1 MEHIYSCSA
10 VPNTT
15 LSIEVFI
22 SVTKNGARKVHLK
35 YDTQA
40 KFQRKT
46 VKILVPLL
54 DKFITSFNDV
64 N

>member
-1 MEHIYSCSA
+1 M
-10 VPNTT
+10 T
-15 LSIEVFI
+15 
-22 SVTKNGARKVHLK
+22 NGAGKVNLK

-40 KFQRKT
+40 KFQRT

-54 DKFITSFNDV
+54 DKFSTSFNVV

>member
-1 MEHIYSCSA
+1 V

-22 SVTKNGARKVHLK
+22 ISVTNNGARKVNLK